1 MFFMYYEL
9 ISFKRE
15 FLRTQ
20 NNMEIKKNFQV
31 ITKKTHFLIRNG
43 HGRH

>member
-20 NNMEIKKNFQV
+20 NNMEIKKKLLSN
-31 ITKKTHFLIRNG
+31 N
-43 HGRH
+43 

>member
-20 NNMEIKKNFQV
+20 NNMEIKKTF
-31 ITKKTHFLIRNG
+31 K
-43 HGRH
+43 